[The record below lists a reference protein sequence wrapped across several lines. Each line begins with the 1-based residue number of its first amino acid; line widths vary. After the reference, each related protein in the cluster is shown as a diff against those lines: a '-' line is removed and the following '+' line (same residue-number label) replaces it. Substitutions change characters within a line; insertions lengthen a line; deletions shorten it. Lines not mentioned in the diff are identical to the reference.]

1 MKPCRKQTTPAPA
14 YRQTGTGSAPQP
26 GTAQPAALETPVR
39 RYTHPIRTARPA
51 QRSTTEELLSYVL
64 ETLSHHT
71 ELLEELLRRSDGDN
85 SDTM

>member
-1 MKPCRKQTTPAPA
+1 MKPCRKQNTPV
-14 YRQTGTGSAPQP
+14 YRQTGTGTSPQSGPAP
-26 GTAQPAALETPVR
+26 TALETPVR